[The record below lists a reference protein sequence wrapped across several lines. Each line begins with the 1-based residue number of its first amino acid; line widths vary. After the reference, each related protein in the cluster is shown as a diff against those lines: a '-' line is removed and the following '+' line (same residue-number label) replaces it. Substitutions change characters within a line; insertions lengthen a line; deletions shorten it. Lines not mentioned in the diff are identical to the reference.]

1 MAYNKDFS
9 CDDCN
14 HVEEVWKA
22 RIVDDFVYEKC
33 VKCGSKNVR
42 MVFGNITSDV
52 AVGSMGNASTNYSNS
67 PVYHPSKYGKFSGT
81 RIK

>member
-1 MAYNKDFS
+1 MNIERDESMAYNKDFA

-42 MVFGNITSDV
+42 MVLLS
-52 AVGSMGNASTNYSNS
+52 YSKQLY
-67 PVYHPSKYGKFSGT
+67 PLPA
-81 RIK
+81 